1 MATRFVLVT
10 PNWKIL
16 YSFLPEY
23 YHCSVIGV
31 LGQCFSSVRAVFP
44 TKGHNLRSDL
54 QRDDQNFKEGGCQ
67 KVEHQPPLL
76 TMNCFSFC

>member
-10 PNWKIL
+10 LNWKIL
-16 YSFLPEY
+16 NSFLPEY
-23 YHCSVIGV
+23 YHRSVIGV

-54 QRDDQNFKEGGCQ
+54 RRDDQNFKEGFQ
-67 KVEHQPPLL
+67 KVEYQPPLL
-76 TMNCFSFC
+76 TMDCFSFC